1 MNGKR
6 EKGREETGLWGQRRV
21 EKRGRRQGEG
31 KTEKERKIEKWEVG
45 WALLRGNIVNI
56 PRRWS

>member
-6 EKGREETGLWGQRRV
+6 EEGREETGLWGQRRG

-31 KTEKERKIEKWEVG
+31 KTEKERKIEKCEVG
-45 WALLRGNIVNI
+45 WVLLRENIVNVH
-56 PRRWS
+56 RRRS